1 MTQRASEDLLASLH
15 NQVAKELIDRI
26 NSGEA
31 STADLNAAIKFLKD
45 NGIEATK
52 EQSDALMNLAG
63 KLPTFEQ
70 EDHEVDQRR
79 RSITSAEE
87 IEEKLKGDFR
97 VFLGVI
103 WDHLNLP
110 EPTPVQYDIAQFL
123 QHGPKRQI
131 IQAFRGVGKSWVT
144 SAFVLWQLYKDPQMK
159 IMVVSASETRANDF
173 SIFCKRLITQ
183 VPSCLIW
190 PHGLNRGPGMTVGT

>member
-1 MTQRASEDLLASLH
+1 M
-15 NQVAKELIDRI
+15 KK
-26 NSGEA
+26 NSRETFG
-31 STADLNAAIKFLKD
+31 
-45 NGIEATK
+45 
-52 EQSDALMNLAG
+52 
-63 KLPTFEQ
+63 LP
-70 EDHEVDQRR
+70 
-79 RSITSAEE
+79 
-87 IEEKLKGDFR
+87 
-97 VFLGVI
+97 GVI

-173 SIFCKRLITQ
+173 SIFCKRPITQ
-183 VPSCLIW
+183 VPFLSHLAPRPEQRTRNDGW
-190 PHGLNRGPGMTVGT
+190 DVGPATPDHSPSVKSVGIGGMLTGSRADRIIADDIEIPKNSETQLMRDKLSELVKEFDAVLKPLEDARIIYLGTPQTEDSLCT